1 MKKTIMVASFAL
13 AASVCGGMSLT
24 RAQAA
29 QTVSQAVTYTL
40 LKGNYSFASLANDDG
55 AYPSS
60 GTFTFDGKGHV
71 SGVMNLYN
79 DGDVCAGMTLGGTYT
94 VNPGLASGFAIM
106 SLTSVNTGGC
116 ALSGNGDTLPVA
128 IAIGS
133 GGNSLYL
140 AEMDDESKGYFGDDF
155 AFFAAT
161 ANHY

>member
-13 AASVCGGMSLT
+13 LASVFGGMSFT

-55 AYPSS
+55 DYPSS

-79 DGDVCAGMTLGGTYT
+79 DDSVCAGMTLVGTYT

-106 SLTSVNTGGC
+106 SLTSVSTGGC
-116 ALSGNGDTLPVA
+116 GLAGNGDTLPVA

-133 GGNSLYL
+133 SGNSLYL
-140 AEMDDESKGYFGDDF
+140 AEMDDESSGYFGDDF
-155 AFFAAT
+155 AFFAGP